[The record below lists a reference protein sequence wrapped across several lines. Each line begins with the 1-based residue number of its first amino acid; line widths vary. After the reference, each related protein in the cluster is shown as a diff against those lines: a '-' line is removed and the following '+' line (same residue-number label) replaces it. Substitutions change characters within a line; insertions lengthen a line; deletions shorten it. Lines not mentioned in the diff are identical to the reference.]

1 MKSSRAVWLGIF
13 VLVVSMLF
21 FGATRDAGPRTQ
33 QQRIDSLTSNLACP
47 TCSGESVFASRAS
60 AAEAI
65 RSEVARQVA
74 SGLRSDEE
82 ILGYIEQRFGG
93 QVLLV
98 PRANGIDALV
108 WALPVV
114 ALIFATFLI
123 VAAFYKW
130 RSDKP
135 TSPSLRDEEIVADAL
150 NKQEPV

>member
-150 NKQEPV
+150 SKQEPV